1 MQFFICPKIWF
12 LWLLFNQDDLIENI
26 DLRSIEKIVY
36 LLRRTSLDPNVKTPS
51 VTKPESVVQESP
63 RVKNNIFYSTSIE
76 ILRKDFNMGKVPVN
90 RGQKCKIRTEWFK
103 KLDEYGKP
111 FARYLTRV
119 PGSNTRVSCTICNT
133 QLSCEY
139 KGFQAIT
146 QHLESVKNKKNMKS
160 RHSQLQ
166 LSADY
171 EAVGTNP
178 SVQNDT
184 IEIVKDKQTT
194 SLRITDERDETTKAE
209 IIWTM
214 KNVKSNYSGKSC
226 DDLNLTFEKMFPNEP
241 SCKEFTLAHS
251 KLSYMVSECVGPHFR
266 DIFLTDIKNS
276 LAHYTLCFDETTND
290 ASRKELQTPVR
301 YYSERQKPI
310 QEFHLETFFL
320 ENGKGETIVKYL
332 FQSLDNAKLPIERL
346 MTLSRDGPNTNKKV
360 FRLMNEEFKKSTGRN
375 LIDVGSCDIHI
386 IHNGFKKGLDEYGKN
401 IADLSINVHYFF
413 DGESLRSEEFR
424 TIETKHGK
432 ALHRFIKH
440 IPTRWL
446 TLLESTLRI
455 IEQQNVTEEYFL
467 KYIPKSRPEV
477 MKSISYK
484 NVVKHFQ
491 SSTLKAELYMVKESA
506 ELLQLYLKYL
516 QVDRPIIHKLHDLLS
531 QILLKLMGR
540 IATPAS
546 LLKTATITTENFD
559 TKSLIPIDDIILSK
573 DIVEALKD
581 CKEVEKSKFRLNYRN
596 HFKEIGLHIV
606 RKSCYQN
613 SIVQCVKVIGP
624 SRILDADSSQK
635 IMKLVNSLPFNVPP
649 TFIDEWSLVKVTVNF
664 EHLSTYEGRIDDFW
678 VRFFDKVVLSITHG
692 SGGIERMISNSGLI
706 LSEDK
711 TLTSLRT
718 LNARLDTKFRLK
730 LFFNDDHTSV
740 PIDKNFIASARRA
753 RQSYFLYLEGV
764 KSKEAELKKK
774 QVEDE
779 KQRMENISKKDA
791 IAKETNS
798 IKDIE
803 NVLKEKE
810 KENSHNAS
818 KLLEEANDRLKKAI
832 EKKNLSEISLAQG
845 MIEGAKVLID
855 AEQKNTGEI
864 FKLKAAVEKRKSA
877 IIDKYVKITPK

>member
-1 MQFFICPKIWF
+1 
-12 LWLLFNQDDLIENI
+12 
-26 DLRSIEKIVY
+26 
-36 LLRRTSLDPNVKTPS
+36 
-51 VTKPESVVQESP
+51 
-63 RVKNNIFYSTSIE
+63 
-76 ILRKDFNMGKVPVN
+76 MGKVPVN

-146 QHLESVKNKKNMKS
+146 QHLESVRHKKNMKS

-171 EAVGTNP
+171 EAVVTNP

-226 DDLNLTFEKMFPNEP
+226 DDLNLTFQKMFPNEP

-251 KLSYMVSECVGPHFR
+251 KLSYMISECVGPHFR

-290 ASRKELQTPVR
+290 ASRKELQTSVR
-301 YYSERQKPI
+301 YYSERQKQI

-332 FQSLDNAKLPIERL
+332 FQSLDNEKLPTERL

-360 FRLMNEEFKKSTGRN
+360 FRLMNEEFNKRTGRN

-401 IADLSINVHYFF
+401 IADLSINLHYFF
-413 DGESLRSEEFR
+413 YGESLRSEEFR

-432 ALHRFIKH
+432 AHHRFIKH

-467 KYIPKSRPEV
+467 KYIPKSRPE
-477 MKSISYK
+477 
-484 NVVKHFQ
+484 

-531 QILLKLMGR
+531 QILLKLLGR

-546 LLKTATITTENFD
+546 LLKTATITTENFG
-559 TKSLIPIDDIILSK
+559 TKNLIPIDDIILSK

-596 HFKEIGLHIV
+596 HFKEIGLHIL

-649 TFIDEWSLVKVTVNF
+649 TFIDEWSLVKATVNS

-678 VRFFDKVVLSITHG
+678 VGFFDKVGIDNSKTFASVAKVIQSVLSINHG

-706 LSEDK
+706 LSED
-711 TLTSLRT
+711 
-718 LNARLDTKFRLK
+718 N
-730 LFFNDDHTSV
+730 
-740 PIDKNFIASARRA
+740 
-753 RQSYFLYLEGV
+753 YFLYLEGV

-779 KQRMENISKKDA
+779 KRRMENISKKDA

-855 AEQKNTGEI
+855 AEQKKTGEI
-864 FKLKAAVEKRKSA
+864 FKLKAAIEKGKSA
-877 IIDKYVKITPK
+877 IIDKYIKITPK